1 MNKKIE
7 IIEPGVENISGLPLW
22 ERIERAGKVCYRSEH
37 TITEGSA
44 LRFAERI
51 AKSRHYSVLGHG
63 QILVSLHVDDAVD
76 LDISCPL
83 HLRSHLQSMMLD
95 GDRVLMAAG
104 VDTWFQLFEEYP
116 SPVLMAFAESF
127 PLFSLLVTDDYQLTY
142 KGTEHEVLFAGE
154 ESLDLPLEDFLYLVK
169 ETFIITTDRATA
181 MQLRTYRYAAH
192 SVMSQRYVNFEKY
205 GFRYIKPDGV
215 DLDFWLSMKEREV
228 DGYLQWLEKGY
239 KPEIARSS
247 LGSDIESTMATTAS
261 LWEWRHIL
269 RLRLDPAAQPAIQK
283 IAGMIKE
290 NLEEKYGG
298 LFVV

>member
-7 IIEPGVENISGLPLW
+7 IIEPGIENISGLPLW

-51 AKSRHYSVLGHG
+51 AKSHHYSVLGHG

-142 KGTEHEVLFAGE
+142 KGTEHEVLFACE